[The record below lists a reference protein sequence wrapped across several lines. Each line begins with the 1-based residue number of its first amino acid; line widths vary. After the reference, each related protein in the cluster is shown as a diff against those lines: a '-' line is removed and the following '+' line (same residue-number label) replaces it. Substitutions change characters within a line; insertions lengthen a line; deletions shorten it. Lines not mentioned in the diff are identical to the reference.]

1 MGFNKIKHLHLPD
14 DLSGEKQVLEKFSFY
29 KNLLFPLRKYSEK
42 SHLKN
47 GWLQGGI
54 FTVYQMCKLLVGLGF
69 LVILALEL
77 FFNRLAWGW
86 LHTVRVVLWVLGGV
100 DWGRQSNS

>member
-1 MGFNKIKHLHLPD
+1 M
-14 DLSGEKQVLEKFSFY
+14 LEKIGFY
-29 KNLLFPLRKYSEK
+29 KNLLFPLRSHSEK

-54 FTVYQMCKLLVGLGF
+54 FSVYQMCKLLVGLLF

-77 FFNRLAWGW
+77 FFNRLVAAW
-86 LHTVRVVLWVLGGV
+86 LHTARPVFWHIKQLVM
-100 DWGRQSNS
+100 D

>member
-1 MGFNKIKHLHLPD
+1 VGCSKIKHLHLPD
-14 DLSGEKQVLEKFSFY
+14 DESGKMQALENIMNY
-29 KNLLFPLRKYSEK
+29 EIRLFPLRSHSEK

-54 FTVYQMCKLLVGLGF
+54 CSVYQMCKLLVGLVF

-77 FFNRLAWGW
+77 FFNRLA
-86 LHTVRVVLWVLGGV
+86 
-100 DWGRQSNS
+100 

>member
-29 KNLLFPLRKYSEK
+29 KNLLFPLRSHSEK

-47 GWLQGGI
+47 GWLQAGI
-54 FTVYQMCKLLVGLGF
+54 LSVYQMCKLLVGLVF
-69 LVILALEL
+69 LVILALEI
-77 FFNRLAWGW
+77 FFNRLRNGW
-86 LHTVRVVLWVLGGV
+86 LHTVRVVLWVGLSGV
-100 DWGRQSNS
+100 IGCKR

>member
-1 MGFNKIKHLHLPD
+1 M
-14 DLSGEKQVLEKFSFY
+14 LENIRNY
-29 KNLLFPLRKYSEK
+29 EIRLFPLRKYSEK

-54 FTVYQMCKLLVGLGF
+54 FSVYQMCKLLVGLVF

-77 FFNRLAWGW
+77 FFNRLRNGW
-86 LHTVRVVLWVLGGV
+86 LHTVRVVIWVGLT
-100 DWGRQSNS
+100 

>member
-1 MGFNKIKHLHLPD
+1 
-14 DLSGEKQVLEKFSFY
+14 VLENIRNY
-29 KNLLFPLRKYSEK
+29 EIRLFPLRSHSEK

-54 FTVYQMCKLLVGLGF
+54 FSVYQMCKLLVGLVF

-77 FFNRLAWGW
+77 FFNRLA
-86 LHTVRVVLWVLGGV
+86 
-100 DWGRQSNS
+100 

>member
-1 MGFNKIKHLHLPD
+1 MGVNKIKHLHLPD
-14 DLSGEKQVLEKFSFY
+14 DLSGEKQVLEKFRNY

-54 FTVYQMCKLLVGLGF
+54 LSVYQMCKLLVELVF

-77 FFNRLAWGW
+77 FFNRLRNGW
-86 LHTVRVVLWVLGGV
+86 LHTVRVVIWVGLT
-100 DWGRQSNS
+100 

>member
-1 MGFNKIKHLHLPD
+1 VGFSKIKHLHLPD

-29 KNLLFPLRKYSEK
+29 KNLLFPLRSHSEK

-54 FTVYQMCKLLVGLGF
+54 LSVYQMCKLLWGLVF
-69 LVILALEL
+69 LVILAYWH
-77 FFNRLAWGW
+77 FFNRLA
-86 LHTVRVVLWVLGGV
+86 
-100 DWGRQSNS
+100 

>member
-14 DLSGEKQVLEKFSFY
+14 DLSGEKQVLEKIGFY
-29 KNLLFPLRKYSEK
+29 KNLLFPLRGHSEK

-54 FTVYQMCKLLVGLGF
+54 LSVYQMCKLLVGLVF
-69 LVILALEL
+69 LVILAYWH
-77 FFNRLAWGW
+77 FFNRLA
-86 LHTVRVVLWVLGGV
+86 
-100 DWGRQSNS
+100 

>member
-14 DLSGEKQVLEKFSFY
+14 DESGEKQVLEMFRNY
-29 KNLLFPLRKYSEK
+29 EIRLFPLRSHSEK

-54 FTVYQMCKLLVGLGF
+54 LSVYQMCKLLVGLVF

-77 FFNRLAWGW
+77 FFKRLA
-86 LHTVRVVLWVLGGV
+86 
-100 DWGRQSNS
+100 